1 MKKAEMRHSVAAA
14 LIASL
19 FAAAP
24 PADADVVPV
33 VPTNPV
39 SRADM
44 NFDSFKQGF
53 IDALLTQNPEWA
65 LQVGQ
70 YRDAQRLAIPDP
82 AVDLAFAQK
91 WLGQLARHPVGQLS
105 ESNRV
110 DRALIENQLR
120 SIQWYRG
127 QFRNLEWDPSEWNI
141 GEGFSILLTRDYAPR
156 DARLL
161 AISARLAQV
170 PAYYAAAQRTLRRPT
185 LEHTR
190 LAIQQSQGVLEL
202 LGAPLESAINESA
215 LDEVR
220 LAELRNRAAL
230 ARQAVRAGGA
240 PLVAMLPRPTRGEA
254 RSFRI
259 GPALYARKFAYDIQT
274 DLTPT
279 QLYRAAQAEK
289 ERLHTKMDALAA
301 TLWPKYFPDTPLPAT
316 RLERIS
322 QLIGKLSE
330 RHVAAADFVN
340 EVKRQI
346 PQLEAWV
353 RDHDLLTLDPDKPL
367 QVRETPLHKRG
378 VAGASIDAPGPFDP
392 AATTWY
398 NVDPLD
404 GEPAAEQESTLR
416 EYNHWMLQIL
426 NIHEAVPGHY
436 AQLVYANRSPS
447 LVKSLLGNGAMIEGW
462 AVYAERMML
471 ESGWGNR
478 EPEME
483 LIYAKWAL
491 RVVCNTLLDYSVHT
505 LGMTEAQ
512 AMHLLR
518 DEAFQQDAEAQ
529 EKWRRVQLTQVQLT
543 SYYSGFASIYALRE
557 DLRHREGE
565 AFNLKAFHERFLSFG
580 SAPVKYIRQMMLH

>member
-1 MKKAEMRHSVAAA
+1 VKKPEMRHSVAAA

-39 SRADM
+39 SRADAS
-44 NFDSFKQGF
+44 FDSFKQGF
-53 IDALLTQNPEWA
+53 IDALLTQHPDWA

-82 AVDLAFAQK
+82 AADIAFAQK
-91 WLGQLARHPVGQLS
+91 WLGQLARHPVRQLS

-120 SIQWYRG
+120 SIQWYRS
-127 QFRNLEWDPSEWNI
+127 QFRNLEWDPSEWNV

-185 LEHTR
+185 LEHTQ

-220 LAELRNRAAL
+220 LAELRGHASL
-230 ARQAVRAGGA
+230 ARQAVREWIAHLEA
-240 PLVAMLPRPTRGEA
+240 LLPRLTRGDA

-279 QLYRAAQAEK
+279 QLYRAALAEK
-289 ERLHTKMDALAA
+289 ERQHTRMDALAA
-301 TLWPKYFPDTPLPAT
+301 TLWPKYFADTPLPAT

-322 QLIGKLSE
+322 RLIGKLSE
-330 RHVAAADFVN
+330 RHVAAADFVD

-367 QVRETPLHKRG
+367 QVP
-378 VAGASIDAPGPFDP
+378 
-392 AATTWY
+392 
-398 NVDPLD
+398 
-404 GEPAAEQESTLR
+404 
-416 EYNHWMLQIL
+416 
-426 NIHEAVPGHY
+426 
-436 AQLVYANRSPS
+436 
-447 LVKSLLGNGAMIEGW
+447 
-462 AVYAERMML
+462 
-471 ESGWGNR
+471 
-478 EPEME
+478 
-483 LIYAKWAL
+483 
-491 RVVCNTLLDYSVHT
+491 
-505 LGMTEAQ
+505 
-512 AMHLLR
+512 
-518 DEAFQQDAEAQ
+518 
-529 EKWRRVQLTQVQLT
+529 RR
-543 SYYSGFASIYALRE
+543 
-557 DLRHREGE
+557 
-565 AFNLKAFHERFLSFG
+565 N
-580 SAPVKYIRQMMLH
+580 P